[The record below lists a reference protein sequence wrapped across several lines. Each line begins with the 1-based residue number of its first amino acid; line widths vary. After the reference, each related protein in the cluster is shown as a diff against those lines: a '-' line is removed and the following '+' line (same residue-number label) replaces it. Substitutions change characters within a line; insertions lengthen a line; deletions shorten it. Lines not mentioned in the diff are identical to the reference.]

1 MQQLVKAQ
9 LLSKD
14 GGTRIE
20 FMFNPTELNFSRS
33 LQLTPAKGARTDK
46 GIPKM
51 SFGYPEPYT
60 LTINNIL
67 FDTYETRKNVLEY
80 IKPFQDAVDF
90 DKFRPSDDKADPKD
104 KERPKI
110 TKRPP
115 SYIFTWGQEYLL
127 CLVKT
132 LSYKLTLFL
141 PEGIPVRAVVS
152 LTLQEVD
159 YSNANPN
166 YSTPDPNDKQR
177 KQDQVQAQAKRKQG
191 GRSAQ

>member
-1 MQQLVKAQ
+1 MPQLVKAR
-9 LLSKD
+9 LHSKD
-14 GGTRIE
+14 GGTPIE

-33 LQLTPAKGARTDK
+33 LQLNPAKGARTDK

-67 FDTYETRKNVLEY
+67 FDTYETGKNVLDY
-80 IKPFQDAVDF
+80 IKPFQDAVNF
-90 DKFRPSDDKADPKD
+90 DKFTLSDDKPDPKD

-115 SYIFTWGQEYLL
+115 SYIFTWGSQDYLL

-141 PEGIPVRAVVS
+141 PDGTPVRAVVS

-159 YSNANPN
+159 YSKANPD
-166 YSTPDPNDKQR
+166 YSTPDPSEKQR
-177 KQDQVQAQAKRKQG
+177 QQG
-191 GRSAQ
+191 GRPAQSKARR